1 MPTSKNKK
9 QVTLYLDKKVFDAFQ
24 RQYADCHKRLFANC
38 LVLAT
43 NSREFFD
50 NVFFGVQND
59 TFDE

>member
-1 MPTSKNKK
+1 MPTSQNKK

-50 NVFFGVQND
+50 KVFFGVSNN
-59 TFDE
+59 EIA